1 MLDLVHLH
9 PMVIHFPIALLIV
22 GFLFELIYL
31 ITRNEFYSKAGFYL
45 LVLGALGTFAAF
57 LTGNLAEERIVE
69 TEALERVLET
79 HEDAGKI
86 TLFLVILTFIYRT
99 VVFFLNQYKGILQW
113 IGLALYALSILS
125 VVRTAYY
132 GGELVYTYGA
142 GVQIQ
147 AIPGSNSQD
156 GQQQFLIEEEE
167 EDEDDD

>member
-9 PMVIHFPIALLIV
+9 PMVVHFPIALLIV

-57 LTGNLAEERIVE
+57 LSGNLAEERIME

-79 HEDAGKI
+79 HEEAGKV
-86 TLFLVILTFIYRT
+86 TLFLVIFTFIFRS
-99 VVFFLNQYKGILQW
+99 VLLFLKQYKGILQW
-113 IGLALYALSILS
+113 IALALFALSILS

-132 GGELVYTYGA
+132 GGELVYNYGA

-147 AIPGSNSQD
+147 AISGNNTQD
-156 GQQQFLIEEEE
+156 GQQQFWNKEGEE
-167 EDEDDD
+167 EDDD